1 MNLKYIP
8 YISRYLMVFILFL
21 SVSVFSGKAFAQGTE
36 DARNFVDNIGKQ
48 VLSIIN
54 SQDSEN
60 NKQARLQEMFSQN
73 VDIPWMAHFVMANGW
88 RKATEEQRNRYL
100 DAYKRYMLARYTS
113 NFKDYTGSKY
123 VITDSRE
130 TEDGKYTVTMKIKSP
145 EQGQVETVAGYRLIN
160 ENGQFKIIDII
171 IEGVSL
177 ITTQRSEFFS
187 VYNQKGIDGLI
198 NSIEDKTSA

>member
-1 MNLKYIP
+1 MPLKYVCRCLVIFMLLLAMP
-8 YISRYLMVFILFL
+8 A
-21 SVSVFSGKAFAQGTE
+21 FSGKAFAAGTD

-48 VLSIIN
+48 VLAIIN
-54 SQDSEN
+54 SEGSESQ
-60 NKQARLQEMFSQN
+60 KQERLQEMFSQN
-73 VDIPWMAHFVMANGW
+73 VDIPWMAHFVIANGW
-88 RKATEEQRNRYL
+88 RRATDEQRNRYL
-100 DAYKRYMLARYTS
+100 DTYKRYMLSRYTS

-123 VITDSRE
+123 TITDARQ

-145 EQGQVETVAGYRLIN
+145 EQGQAETVAGYRLSL

-187 VYNQKGIDGLI
+187 VYNQKGMDGLI
-198 NSIEDKTSA
+198 SSIEDKIAA